1 MNDNLYPPEGSG
13 RLRQPRDLSTPERIE
28 RAIVSGEIFESR
40 CILCDGEHNLHI
52 DLGKYTGIIPREECV
67 YSLRNAPVKD
77 IAVISRVGKSVCFK
91 IKDLRTDEYGRS
103 RIILSRRDAQR
114 ECMEN
119 YIRALTSGDVID
131 ARVTH
136 LEPFGAFVDVGCGIA
151 SLLSIDC
158 ISVSRISH
166 PRDRFT
172 EGQFIKA
179 VVRTPLDERGMI
191 SVSHRELLGTWEEN
205 AALFSPA
212 QTVTGTVRSVEEY
225 GVFVELMPN
234 LCGLAELRD
243 GAAPGKHCAVYI
255 KSIIPER
262 MKIKLI
268 IIDTAAQIQTRPP
281 LRYFVDPDRTPHISE
296 WRYSPECCPRLIETR
311 FGEGEETEGT
321 DSGTF

>member
-52 DLGKYTGIIPREECV
+52 DLGKYTGIIPREDCV

-119 YIRALTSGDVID
+119 YIRALTSGDIID

-205 AALFSPA
+205 AARFA
-212 QTVTGTVRSVEEY
+212 VGQTADGIIRSVEPY
-225 GVFVELMPN
+225 GVFVELTPN
-234 LCGLAELRD
+234 LAGLAEPRE
-243 GAAPGKHCAVYI
+243 GVIPGQQAGVYI
-255 KSIIPER
+255 KSILPEK
-262 MKIKLI
+262 MKLKLV
-268 IIDTAAQIQTRPP
+268 IIDTSDAAPEHAP
-281 LRYFVDPDRTPHISE
+281 LRYFISGGHIGR
-296 WRYSPECCPRLIETR
+296 WVYSPADCGKIIASE
-311 FGEGEETEGT
+311 F
-321 DSGTF
+321 D

>member
-172 EGQFIKA
+172 EGSSSRPSSA
-179 VVRTPLDERGMI
+179 R
-191 SVSHRELLGTWEEN
+191 
-205 AALFSPA
+205 
-212 QTVTGTVRSVEEY
+212 RS
-225 GVFVELMPN
+225 
-234 LCGLAELRD
+234 
-243 GAAPGKHCAVYI
+243 
-255 KSIIPER
+255 
-262 MKIKLI
+262 
-268 IIDTAAQIQTRPP
+268 T
-281 LRYFVDPDRTPHISE
+281 
-296 WRYSPECCPRLIETR
+296 
-311 FGEGEETEGT
+311 
-321 DSGTF
+321 SGG

>member
-103 RIILSRRDAQR
+103 HIILSRRDAQR

-119 YIRALTSGDVID
+119 YIRALTIGDVID

-205 AALFSPA
+205 AARFA
-212 QTVTGTVRSVEEY
+212 VGQTADGIIRSVEPY
-225 GVFVELMPN
+225 GVFVELTPN
-234 LCGLAELRD
+234 LAGLAEVRE
-243 GAAPGKHCAVYI
+243 GAEAGLHASVYI
-255 KSIIPER
+255 KNIIPEK
-262 MKIKLI
+262 MKIKLVI
-268 IIDTAAQIQTRPP
+268 VDTYPSPRRFNEF
-281 LRYFVDPDRTPHISE
+281 RYCLPEDGGSHLDY
-296 WRYSPECCPRLIETR
+296 WRYSPLGCEKCIET
-311 FGEGEETEGT
+311 F
-321 DSGTF
+321 F

>member
-136 LEPFGAFVDVGCGIA
+136 LEPFGAFVDAGCGVP
-151 SLLSIDC
+151 SLIGIENL
-158 ISVSRISH
+158 SVSRICH
-166 PRDRFT
+166 PGDRLT
-172 EGQFIKA
+172 VGQSILA
-179 VVRTPLDERGMI
+179 AVRTVEPENRRI
-191 SVSHRELLGTWEEN
+191 SLTHRELLGTWAQN
-205 AALFSPA
+205 AALFS
-212 QTVTGTVRSVEEY
+212 VGETVRGVVRSIEPY
-225 GVFVELMPN
+225 GVFIELTPN
-234 LCGLAELRD
+234 LSGLAEPRADLR
-243 GAAPGKHCAVYI
+243 PGMAVSVYI
-255 KSIIPER
+255 KSILPQR
-262 MKIKLI
+262 MKVKLTV
-268 IIDTAAQIQTRPP
+268 IDVLAPYDAPTPP
-281 LRYFVDPDRTPHISE
+281 RYFI
-296 WRYSPECCPRLIETR
+296 
-311 FGEGEETEGT
+311 TEGRIDEWT
-321 DSGTF
+321 YTPVGCDKKPVKTVFE